1 VISETDYDFLQTVW
15 NRRPFFTY
23 VFFGINIGIFLLMTL
38 AGGTTNEGTLMAFGV
53 KSNVMIDRGEY
64 WRFVTPIFI
73 HIGLLHLFINSYALW
88 IVGPQVER
96 LYGGARFVLLYVL
109 TGVAGV
115 VGSYA
120 YRPDGLSA
128 GASGAIFGLFGVLLV
143 FGIRHRHHIPPFFR
157 RTVGTGVLP
166 VILINLVIGYTI
178 PQIDNSAH
186 ISGLLAGMALAAV
199 VPFGRPGTD
208 TPALFNAIQWI
219 LIGCIGLSFVEVVR
233 HYDGPRLGIANVYR
247 SFRSGNN
254 DFSGTVNRS
263 QEAFDDS
270 LNALRS
276 GNKDEIARAAG
287 EITDAIDQLRDLPTL
302 APKPDELMA
311 QVLVVVQDQ
320 YALLKDVERTG
331 TVTLMHARR
340 ASENTKRYRELM
352 DSFFEWVQS
361 EGKNYGI
368 QLRQPH

>member
-1 VISETDYDFLQTVW
+1 VISEADYDFLQTVW
-15 NRRPFFTY
+15 NRRPLFTY
-23 VFFGINIGIFLLMTL
+23 LFFGINIAVFVLMTL
-38 AGGTTNEGTLMAFGV
+38 AGGTTNESTLLAFGV
-53 KSNVMIDRGEY
+53 KSNVMIDQGEY
-64 WRFVTPIFI
+64 WRFITPIFI
-73 HIGLLHLFINSYALW
+73 HIGLLHLFFNSYALW

-115 VGSYA
+115 IGSYV

-143 FGIRHRHHIPPFFR
+143 FGIRHRHNIPPFFR

-166 VILINLVIGYTI
+166 IILINLVIGYTI

-186 ISGLLAGMALAAV
+186 VSGLLAGMALAAII
-199 VPFGRPGTD
+199 PFERPGTK
-208 TPALFNAIQWI
+208 TPPLFTAIQWI
-219 LIGCIGLSFVEVVR
+219 LIGCILLSCVEVIR
-233 HYDGPRLGIANVYR
+233 HYDGPRLSIANVYR
-247 SFRSGNN
+247 SFRSGNT

-270 LNALRS
+270 LSALRS
-276 GNKDEIARAAG
+276 GDKDEIARAAHG
-287 EITDAIDQLRDLPTL
+287 VTQAIDQLQDIPTL
-302 APKPDELMA
+302 ASRPDELMA
-311 QVLVVVQDQ
+311 QVLVVMQDQ

-361 EGKNYGI
+361 EGKGYGI

>member
-1 VISETDYDFLQTVW
+1 VISEADYDFLQTVW

-23 VFFGINIGIFLLMTL
+23 LFFGINIGIFLLMTL
-38 AGGTTNEGTLMAFGV
+38 AGGTTNEETLMAFGV
-53 KSNVMIDRGEY
+53 KSNVMIDHGEY

-73 HIGLLHLFINSYALW
+73 HIGLLHLFFNSYALW

-96 LYGGARFVLLYVL
+96 LYGGARFVLLYVV
-109 TGVAGV
+109 TGMAGV
-115 VGSYA
+115 LGSYV

-186 ISGLLAGMALAAV
+186 VSGLLAGMALAAV
-199 VPFGRPGTD
+199 VPFGRPGTE
-208 TPALFNAIQWI
+208 TPALFTVIQWI
-219 LIGCIGLSFVEVVR
+219 LLGGIVLSFVEVVR
-233 HYDGPRLGIANVYR
+233 HYDGPRLGLVNVYR

-254 DFSGTVNRS
+254 DFLGTVNRS

-270 LNALRS
+270 FSALRS
-276 GNKDEIARAAG
+276 GNKDEIDRAAG
-287 EITDAIDQLRDLPTL
+287 EVTEAIDQLRDIPPL

-311 QVLVVVQDQ
+311 QVLVVMQDQ
-320 YALLKDVERTG
+320 YALLKDVERAG
-331 TVTLMHARR
+331 TVTLMHERR
-340 ASENTKRYRELM
+340 ASENAKRYRELNE
-352 DSFFEWVQS
+352 SFSEWVQS